1 MNKNLMMALKTPA
14 SAPAWSPSDITTY
27 FWIDPSDIST
37 LFTDS
42 GGTTAVTAAED
53 PIGRAADK
61 SGNSRHATQ
70 STSGYRPLYKVD
82 GSIKSFL
89 MDGSDDSL
97 RVSTASGLST
107 DMDFFMAVKRTSTS
121 NNLFL
126 YGTNAGS
133 YAAVVQSGS
142 TSSPDVSAGT
152 PTYYVDGTL
161 VSPTQRGALH
171 TALGSGAWHV
181 LEVRNVNASGIS
193 NGSTM
198 GWCDYTGFK
207 ASAYIGGIVLA
218 NALSS
223 TNRSNLRTW
232 LGAKVGL
239 TL

>member
-1 MNKNLMMALKTPA
+1 MNKNLMMALKTPV
-14 SAPAWSPSDITTY
+14 PTWSPADITTY
-27 FWIDPSDIST
+27 FWLDPSDIST

-42 GGTTAVTAAED
+42 AGTTAVTAADD
-53 PIGRAADK
+53 PIGRLADK
-61 SGNSRHATQ
+61 SGNSRHAKQ

-82 GSIKSFL
+82 GSIKSFF

-97 RVSTASGLST
+97 RVTTSSGLSS
-107 DMDFFMAVKRTSTS
+107 DMDFFMAVKRTSTA
-121 NNLFL
+121 NNIFFW
-126 YGTNAGS
+126 GT
-133 YAAVVQSGS
+133 AANNYSAVAQSGS
-142 TSSPDVSAGT
+142 TSSPDSNAGT

-171 TALGSGAWHV
+171 TALGSESWHV
-181 LEVRNVNASGIS
+181 LEIRNVNASAMS
-193 NGSTM
+193 YTSV
-198 GWCDYTGFK
+198 GWCDYNTGFK

>member
-1 MNKNLMMALKTPA
+1 MNKNLMMALKTP
-14 SAPAWSPSDITTY
+14 PATATWTPADITTY

-70 STSGYRPLYKVD
+70 STSDNRPLYKVD

-89 MDGSDDSL
+89 MDGSNDSL
-97 RVSTASGLST
+97 RVSAASGLST
-107 DMDFFMAVKRTSTS
+107 DMDFFMAVKRTSTA
-121 NNLFL
+121 NNIFL
-126 YGTNAGS
+126 YGTNSGVFAGT
-133 YAAVVQSGS
+133 VQSGS
-142 TSSPDVSAGT
+142 TSSPDANAGT

-181 LEVRNVNASGIS
+181 LEIRNVSASSIS
-193 NGSTM
+193 NGTSL
-198 GWCDYTGFK
+198 GWCDYSGFK

-223 TNRSNLRTW
+223 ANRSNLRTW

-239 TL
+239 TI